1 MELKDLRA
9 KIDELDRNLIRLLNE
24 RADLVCGVGEIKR
37 AGGLDIYSPDREEKL
52 LQALAARNQAEGGR
66 LPPESLRAI
75 YREIM
80 SASLALEK
88 DLTIAYFG
96 PEATWT
102 HQAARGKFGSSVR
115 YLSQPSIGDVFD
127 AVCRDRADYGV
138 VPIENSTEGAVNH
151 TLDVFIDS
159 DLLICAQLA
168 LKIEHHLLARVPRE
182 AIRRVFSHPQVF
194 GQCRHWLHRHLP
206 GVDLIEVSSTSRAG
220 EMAAQATDAGAL
232 AGRMV
237 AELHD
242 LTIIEAGI
250 QDSAHNTTRFLVVG
264 HRDCP
269 PTGNDRTS
277 LMFGVPDRAGALFLA
292 LEPLQVAGVSMSKIE
307 SRPSKRKPWE
317 YVFFVDVDG
326 HREDEVLVGALR
338 ALQERCNFLKILGSY
353 PNTLGQLQ

>member
-1 MELKDLRA
+1 MCF
-9 KIDELDRNLIRLLNE
+9 I
-24 RADLVCGVGEIKR
+24 GEIKR
-37 AGGLDIYSPDREEKL
+37 ANGLEFYSPEREEAL
-52 LQALAARNQAEGGR
+52 LQALATRNREEGGR
-66 LPPESLRAI
+66 LPPDSLRAI

-115 YLSQPSIGDVFD
+115 YLSQPSIGDVFE
-127 AVCRDRADYGV
+127 AVGRNRADYGV

-159 DLLICAQLA
+159 DLLICAQIA
-168 LKIEHHLLARVPRE
+168 LKIEHHLLARAPRA
-182 AIRRVFSHPQVF
+182 AIKRVFSHPQVF
-194 GQCRHWLHRHLP
+194 GQCRQWLHQHMP

-220 EMAAQATDAGAL
+220 EMAAQSGDAGAL

-242 LTIIEAGI
+242 LTILETGI
-250 QDSAHNTTRFLVVG
+250 QDSAHNTTRFLVIG

-269 PTGNDRTS
+269 PTGHDRTS

-292 LEPLQVAGVSMSKIE
+292 LEPLQAAGSEHEQDREPPVQAQAVGVRFLRGRRWAPRGTRYWSA
-307 SRPSKRKPWE
+307 RSKRS
-317 YVFFVDVDG
+317 
-326 HREDEVLVGALR
+326 R
-338 ALQERCNFLKILGSY
+338 ERCNFLKILGSY
-353 PNTLGQLQ
+353 PNMLTQLS